1 MVLFINASHISRTF
15 LKFTKEMMRR
25 QITIMTRLVYSEWR
39 KSWSNSVFDTAPIV
53 MSFIQSVILS
63 DRNVRSILLLF
74 FPTLTLFY
82 LFIHFFW
89 NISTPAFP
97 ISFRVA
103 LFFRNAVATFWRYQ
117 GFWNLVMTDVFP
129 NKIKICFI

>member
-1 MVLFINASHISRTF
+1 MPWEFMVLFINASHISRTF

-25 QITIMTRLVYSEWR
+25 LITIMTRLVYSEWR

-63 DRNVRSILLLF
+63 YRNVRSILLLF

-89 NISTPAFP
+89 NISTLAFP
-97 ISFRVA
+97 ITFV
-103 LFFRNAVATFWRYQ
+103 AVATFWRYQ